1 MSQYMPDYLPLLRKY
16 VSANDP
22 FSDNADYVSLS
33 VLGGHS
39 VPLGAAL
46 HFISAFLDE
55 V

>member
-1 MSQYMPDYLPLLRKY
+1 MPDYLPLLRKY

-33 VLGGHS
+33 VLGAPS
-39 VPLGAAL
+39 VPVGAAL
-46 HFISAFLDE
+46 HFICAALDG